1 LWWVEE
7 IASQPRELFACP
19 LLEGSGRCAV
29 LQATALPKDSV
40 IEQQNPGKTVIV
52 ATETRP
58 RAMPST
64 AIRRLFY
71 DSAKSELRVTFVSG
85 RRYVYAD
92 VPAEVFE
99 AFNTA
104 ESRGT
109 FFNHEIR
116 DRYDYREIRRRS
128 DAYRE

>member
-1 LWWVEE
+1 
-7 IASQPRELFACP
+7 
-19 LLEGSGRCAV
+19 
-29 LQATALPKDSV
+29 
-40 IEQQNPGKTVIV
+40 
-52 ATETRP
+52 
-58 RAMPST
+58 MPST
-64 AIRRLFY
+64 AIRSLFY
-71 DSAKSELRVTFVSG
+71 DSAKSELWVTFVSG
-85 RRYVYAD
+85 RRYVYTD